1 MSATPDGA
9 VARRRLL
16 DLLGLAARAG
26 ALVTG
31 TDSVRQAV
39 RDARLHRVFLAEDA
53 APGQRQ
59 KLVPLLQARGVPSH
73 IQFSRVEL
81 GSAVG
86 RGPVSAVGVID
97 RNLARRAG
105 ELVEALSKPKSRGAA
120 EP

>member
-1 MSATPDGA
+1 MA
-9 VARRRLL
+9 VRPVGEVGRRRVL

-39 RDARLHRVFLAEDA
+39 RDDGVHRVFLAGDA

-73 IQFSRVEL
+73 ILFSRVEL
-81 GSAVG
+81 GSAAG
-86 RGPVSAVGVID
+86 RGPVSAMGIID
-97 RNLARRAG
+97 VNLARRAG
-105 ELVEALSKPKSRGAA
+105 ELAEALPESRSAVD
-120 EP
+120 P